1 VNRLRSK
8 SHLVVAVAV
17 GLGWACASTKT
28 INKDEFR
35 ELMTPI
41 VKRQAAFDL
50 QCGEDQVQVVQIADV
65 SFGATGCGRRASYIP
80 EKTSCSPGQYAS
92 LAKDVCGT
100 VIANVASK
108 NP

>member
-1 VNRLRSK
+1 MSRLRSK
-8 SHLVVAVAV
+8 CYLVIAL
-17 GLGWACASTKT
+17 GLASSCASTKT
-28 INKDEFR
+28 LNRDEFR

-50 QCGEDQVQVVQIADV
+50 QCAEDQIQVVQIADV

>member
-1 VNRLRSK
+1 MPLRSK
-8 SHLVVAVAV
+8 RQLLVALA
-17 GLGWACASTKT
+17 LLSSCASTKT
-28 INKDEFR
+28 LNRDEFR

-50 QCGEDQVQVVQIADV
+50 QCAEDQIQVVQIADV
-65 SFGATGCGRRASYIP
+65 SFGASGCGRHASYIP

-92 LAKDVCGT
+92 LAKDVCST
-100 VIANVASK
+100 VLANVAGK